1 MNSTMKKKHIIFCA
15 SLSLVLS
22 SCSSFLETTPE
33 DFISPANFYESEEE
47 ANQALVGLYSTM
59 TSNYTYASNMLGRMA
74 LDGDEGYN
82 NYTADQYTV
91 ADNNFGANES
101 KILLYWR
108 EWYAGIN
115 RANLFLENIDKA
127 GLPEDRKKV
136 MVGEAL
142 FLRAY
147 FYLMLVN
154 RFGDIPLILESIKS
168 GNAESLQTPQT
179 PAKAVYEY
187 IVKDM
192 EMAAGMVDDVAA
204 IGYGGKVSKSAVWGI
219 LARVCLY
226 MAGNP
231 INDHSKYEQ
240 ARLWAKKV
248 MDTGIHELNPSFSQ
262 VFINHVQDI
271 YDIKESIWEIEFWG
285 NGTGIYDHLAGYV
298 GRNNGIGNTQD
309 PTIGYAAGMV
319 RATRPLFNKFES
331 NDLRRDWALAPFR
344 YVGNPASIEDWPATQ
359 IYQRYCGKWRRVYE
373 LILPR
378 STTRTPTNFPLLR
391 YSDVLL
397 MFAEA
402 DNEVNGG
409 PSAEA
414 YEAVNMV
421 RRRGYGVDMHQADP
435 DVDVSDLSKAE
446 FLEFIQD
453 ERSRE
458 LAFECLRKSDLVRWG
473 IYLRNMQYVYQDVG
487 SPSGNL
493 YDNVRRAFG
502 SVTERHLLWPIP
514 SYELGLNKL
523 LVQNRGW

>member
-1 MNSTMKKKHIIFCA
+1 MKSKNKTKIIYCVCLTLA
-15 SLSLVLS
+15 LSA
-22 SCSSFLETTPE
+22 CSDFLETTPE
-33 DFISPANFYESEEE
+33 DFISPDNFYENAEQ
-47 ANQALVGLYSTM
+47 ADQALTAIYSTM

-115 RANLFLENIDKA
+115 RANLFLENIEKA
-127 GLPEDRKKV
+127 EMPEDQKSV

-154 RFGDIPLILESIKS
+154 RFGDVPLILQSIKS
-168 GNAESLQTPQT
+168 GSQESLQTPQT
-179 PAKAVYEY
+179 PAKEIYEQ
-187 IVKDM
+187 IVNDM
-192 EMAAGMVDDVAA
+192 EEAASMVRDIPI
-204 IGYGGKVSKSAVWGI
+204 IGFSGRVSKSAVWGI

-231 INDHSKYEQ
+231 INDHTKYED
-240 ARLWAKKV
+240 ARNWAKKV
-248 MDTGIHELNPSFSQ
+248 MDAQFHELNPSFPQ

-309 PTIGYAAGMV
+309 PTIGYATGMV
-319 RATRPLFNKFES
+319 RATGPLYDRFES
-331 NDLRRDWALAPFR
+331 DDLRRDWALAPFR
-344 YVGNPASIEDWPATQ
+344 YVGNPASIEDWSDTQ

-402 DNEVNGG
+402 ENEVNNG
-409 PSAEA
+409 PTPEA
-414 YEAVNMV
+414 YEAVNIV
-421 RRRGYGVDMHQADP
+421 RRRGYGADMDQPNP
-435 DVDVSDLSKAE
+435 DVDVSGLDKQG

-487 SPSGNL
+487 SPTGNL

-523 LVQNRGW
+523 LEQNPGW